1 MLANHTWNKQTV
13 YLLGACVVLAGA
25 IGAASGL
32 SPQMVPVIIGA
43 LCIPFL
49 LMLPVDRFLL
59 LIALC
64 IFIDRSFLSVGGS
77 YIRIYQVLFLFL
89 TLKFALEMVYQKRE
103 VYHTPLFLLI
113 NLWVGSYFLSYFH
126 VLNYT
131 DFWTVVI
138 GQLFLNLFFFLSVQV
153 IYDKG
158 EPFFQKIVKY
168 SILSGVIVAAVGLLQ
183 MAGFFVGLDI
193 GISHYEHIG
202 IPRPSSFAHE
212 PDWYGLFCGY
222 AAAWLLVLYLYNHT
236 ALFSQWFI
244 RISLVLTCLG
254 VLVSMARAA
263 ILALAV
269 AGLFLFFVTKGK
281 RLVRFTILTAIGGM
295 ILAGGVFVTHPEIG
309 TSVYQR
315 MNPLTSLET
324 DSGAADSRVASIQ
337 MMVDHIVLHPIVGN
351 GSGGM
356 AELSQM
362 QEMRDKYIHGG
373 ELNEGKGNAN
383 IFLTVLFDTGV
394 IGLVIFLLIIG
405 RLVQMMREMYSKQ
418 DFIPLGLAAASV
430 VILVDFNFNNGF
442 RMGFVWFHLA
452 MIAAYYM
459 LYKRKHFEKRMKKVE
474 G

>member
-1 MLANHTWNKQTV
+1 MIAKHIWNKQTV
-13 YLLGACVVLAGA
+13 ILLGACVVLAA
-25 IGAASGL
+25 VIGTASSL
-32 SPQMVPVIIGA
+32 TPEMVPVIIGA
-43 LCIPFL
+43 LLFPFL
-49 LMLPVDRFLL
+49 LLLPVDRFLL

-77 YIRIYQVLFLFL
+77 YIRIYQVLFLFM
-89 TLKFALEMVYQKRE
+89 TLKFALEMVAQKRDIFT
-103 VYHTPLFLLI
+103 TPLFLFI
-113 NLWVGSYFLSYFH
+113 NLWVGSYFLSYNH

-158 EPFFQKIVKY
+158 EPFLRKIVKY
-168 SILSGVIVAAVGLLQ
+168 SIISGVIVAVVGFVQ
-183 MAGFFVGLDI
+183 WAGFFLGVEI

-222 AAAWLLVLYLYNHT
+222 SAAWLLVLYMYKHST
-236 ALFSQWFI
+236 LFSHSFI
-244 RISLVLTCLG
+244 QVALVITCLG
-254 VLVSMARAA
+254 VMISMARAA
-263 ILALAV
+263 ILALFA
-269 AGLFLFFVTKGK
+269 AGLFLFILTKGR
-281 RLVRFTILTAIGGM
+281 RLIRFALFTGIGGA
-295 ILAGGVFVTHPEIG
+295 ILASGLFLTQPEIG
-309 TSVYQR
+309 TSIYQR
-315 MNPLTSLET
+315 MNPVTSLET

-337 MMVDHIVLHPIVGN
+337 MMIDHINIHPIVGN

-362 QEMRDKYIHGG
+362 QEMRDKYIYGG

-383 IFLTVLFDTGV
+383 IFLTVLFDTGI
-394 IGLVIFLLIIG
+394 IGLAIFLVIIG
-405 RLVQMMREMYSKQ
+405 RLIQMIHEMYSKQ
-418 DFIPLGLAAASV
+418 DFIPLGFAASSI

-459 LYKRKHFEKRMKKVE
+459 LYKKREVDRYEK
-474 G
+474 GGG